1 MNTLKAEK
9 RNMQTKAKKLRREGF
24 VTGNVFGR
32 EMKESMPIQ
41 ILKAD
46 AERLVKTHGK
56 GSQVMLEVD
65 GQTMDVLVK
74 EIDLSPLKT
83 EIYEIDFQALV
94 SGEKVHSVAEVV
106 LLNHEKVNTGLVNQ
120 MLHEIAFKAV
130 PAALVE
136 KVEIDVGDMKL
147 GDSIQVKDLWRKRR
161 QRLRR
166 KPDRRSPD
174 KINAGKRLCFKAWPF
189 LWLQNP
195 FSVII
200 SKEERRRKGE
210 KADGSEKKDHG
221 GGLGAVPGEGVHGDH
236 GQ

>member
-56 GSQVMLEVD
+56 GSQIMLEVD

-94 SGEKVHSVAEVV
+94 SGEKVHSVAEVI

-120 MLHEIAFKAV
+120 TLHEIAFKAV

-147 GDSIQVKDLWRKRR
+147 GDSIQVKDLDIAKNKDID
-161 QRLRR
+161 L
-166 KPDRRSPD
+166 
-174 KINAGKRLCFKAWPF
+174 IT
-189 LWLQNP
+189 NP
-195 FSVII
+195 ETMVVAVTEIHNQSVD
-200 SKEERRRKGE
+200 SGEEE
-210 KADGSEKKDHG
+210 DAAE
-221 GGLGAVPGEGVHGDH
+221 E
-236 GQ
+236 

>member
-41 ILKAD
+41 IAKAD

-56 GSQVMLEVD
+56 GSQIMLEVD

-94 SGEKVHSVAEVV
+94 SGEKVHSVAEIV
-106 LLNHEKVNTGLVNQ
+106 LLNHDKVNTGLVNQ
-120 MLHEIAFKAV
+120 MLHEIAYKAV

-147 GDSIQVKDLWRKRR
+147 GDSIQVKDLDIAKNTDID
-161 QRLRR
+161 LVT
-166 KPDRRSPD
+166 
-174 KINAGKRLCFKAWPF
+174 
-189 LWLQNP
+189 NP
-195 FSVII
+195 ETTVVAVTEIHNQPVED
-200 SKEERRRKGE
+200 EETE
-210 KADGSEKKDHG
+210 EEA
-221 GGLGAVPGEGVHGDH
+221 
-236 GQ
+236 

>member
-94 SGEKVHSVAEVV
+94 KGEKVHSVAEVV
-106 LLNHEKVNTGLVNQ
+106 LINHDKVMNGVLQ
-120 MLHEIAFKAV
+120 LLLEEISYRAL
-130 PAALVE
+130 PGDLVE
-136 KVEIDVGDMKL
+136 KVSIDVGNLKVGESIKV
-147 GDSIQVKDLWRKRR
+147 GDLD
-161 QRLRR
+161 
-166 KPDRRSPD
+166 
-174 KINAGKRLCFKAWPF
+174 
-189 LWLQNP
+189 
-195 FSVII
+195 I
-200 SKEERRRKGE
+200 SKNENVDVLTDPEAIVVTVSESHNDIPEEDTE
-210 KADGSEKKDHG
+210 EADSAES
-221 GGLGAVPGEGVHGDH
+221 
-236 GQ
+236 

>member
-56 GSQVMLEVD
+56 GSQIMLEVD

-94 SGEKVHSVAEVV
+94 SGEKVHSVAEVI

-120 MLHEIAFKAV
+120 TLHEIAFKAV

-147 GDSIQVKDLWRKRR
+147 GDSIQVKDLDIAKNKDID
-161 QRLRR
+161 L
-166 KPDRRSPD
+166 
-174 KINAGKRLCFKAWPF
+174 IT
-189 LWLQNP
+189 NP
-195 FSVII
+195 ETTVVAVTEIHNPSVD
-200 SKEERRRKGE
+200 SGEEE
-210 KADGSEKKDHG
+210 DAAE
-221 GGLGAVPGEGVHGDH
+221 E
-236 GQ
+236 

>member
-41 ILKAD
+41 IAKAD

-56 GSQVMLEVD
+56 GSQIMLEVD

-94 SGEKVHSVAEVV
+94 SGEKVHSVAEIV

-120 MLHEIAFKAV
+120 MLHEIAYKAV

-136 KVEIDVGDMKL
+136 KVEIDVGEMKL
-147 GDSIQVKDLWRKRR
+147 GDSIQVKDLDIAKNTDID
-161 QRLRR
+161 LVT
-166 KPDRRSPD
+166 
-174 KINAGKRLCFKAWPF
+174 
-189 LWLQNP
+189 NP
-195 FSVII
+195 ETTVVAVTEIHNQPVED
-200 SKEERRRKGE
+200 EEAE
-210 KADGSEKKDHG
+210 EEA
-221 GGLGAVPGEGVHGDH
+221 
-236 GQ
+236 